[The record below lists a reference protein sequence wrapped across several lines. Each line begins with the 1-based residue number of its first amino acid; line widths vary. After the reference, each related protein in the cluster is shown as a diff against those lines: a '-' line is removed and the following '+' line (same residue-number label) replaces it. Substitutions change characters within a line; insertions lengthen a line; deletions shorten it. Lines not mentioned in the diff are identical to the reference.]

1 MQPLWKYELYEF
13 IWNDFIFI
21 QMFTWNS
28 IQAQTNIWFAL
39 PNYIYPLYFQLTE
52 TKKAKL
58 ILLFFYISFTLK
70 CAVYLSLFRNDRIYG
85 LFSSS
90 LFNDRLFTDDEL
102 ANEHFAAHFLL
113 LKKWA
118 SECEMCIFNVEVCL
132 TLLLFQHN
140 REKKHV
146 VHLQWRVVRQ
156 SEHRALEVMQWEFE
170 F

>member
-1 MQPLWKYELYEF
+1 MTSYLSKCLHEIPFRHKQTFDLLFLITYIPY
-13 IWNDFIFI
+13 IFSS
-21 QMFTWNS
+21 QKRKRPN
-28 IQAQTNIWFAL
+28 WFC
-39 PNYIYPLYFQLTE
+39 Y
-52 TKKAKL
+52 
-58 ILLFFYISFTLK
+58 FFYISFTLK